1 MDCTVIERIF
11 SIKINL
17 FFFFVSETDGY
28 SGSDLTALAK
38 DAAMGP
44 VRELHVEELKQLSV
58 SRIRPVSRDDFIQS
72 LRKIRA
78 SVSPSTLEKYIQ
90 WNSTF
95 GDCSS

>member
-1 MDCTVIERIF
+1 MKKSF
-11 SIKINL
+11 LS
-17 FFFFVSETDGY
+17 SETDGY

-58 SRIRPVSRDDFIQS
+58 SRIRPLSKQDFEQS
-72 LRKIRA
+72 IKKIRA
-78 SVSPSTLEKYIQ
+78 SVSPITLEKYIQ
-90 WNSTF
+90 WNLTF